1 MAEGGSRDR
10 RPRAGDDRRGTF
22 AVRFARVTSAWDSD
36 RGAFPPFPSGST
48 EAGSDDEG
56 FIPSQIGHAI
66 ARYLVVDE
74 VGAGGM
80 GVVYKAYDPDLGRLV
95 ALKLVRAGAS
105 SRAAARL
112 QREARAIARLADP
125 NVVTIYDV
133 GEHGDEVYIV
143 MELIDGVPLREWLA
157 GGPRPLRDVL
167 DVFTQAARGLA
178 AAHDRGLVHRDFK
191 PDNVLVG
198 DDGRVRVVD
207 FGLAQAGREDGD
219 AIIDEGAPVSA
230 SYGSPSP
237 SPALG
242 GYGDL
247 DLDERLTPPGA
258 AVGTPR
264 YMAPEQHRGHAVD
277 ARADQFAW
285 GVALYEALTRHRP
298 FDGNFKEM
306 RQAVLRG
313 AVRPF
318 EADDGVPEWVRA
330 VVLRA
335 LAVAPANRFASMDDV
350 VAELTR
356 DRTADR
362 RAALNGSAS
371 TAPMVAA
378 FPPPEHTAPWVHR
391 LRVRLE
397 EAWRKK
403 SRGALA
409 QAMAVARKVS
419 TEARGAEYPPLYAAA
434 LYLVGNL
441 EHRMGDS
448 TAAEATLHEAVRIA
462 ASAGDDWQVANTWI
476 FLVAVV
482 GVGLGRTDEAL
493 ALVRVAEVAL
503 ERIGDNAS
511 LRSRLYNYQ
520 GATLAAAGRPDEAAR
535 AITQA
540 VDLDE
545 KTHGPGHSFLLVSLL
560 NLAEVWLDA
569 GRVEAARA
577 VLTRAGDIC
586 RPDEDP
592 GTALRV
598 RWRALHGRALLDEGD
613 ALGARAEL
621 DRAIAV
627 WERQAG
633 REAALAGALIA
644 VAACQRIAGD
654 REGAVKTAQRALT
667 LARVTPD
674 RMLVLR
680 AERAVAAG

>member
-1 MAEGGSRDR
+1 
-10 RPRAGDDRRGTF
+10 
-22 AVRFARVTSAWDSD
+22 VTSAWDSD
-36 RGAFPPFPSGST
+36 RGGFPPFPSGST

-56 FIPSQIGHAI
+56 FIPSQIGHPI

-80 GVVYKAYDPDLGRLV
+80 GVVYKAYLGRLV

-157 GGPRPLRDVL
+157 GGPRPLREVL

-207 FGLAQAGREDGD
+207 FGLAQAGRDDTD
-219 AIIDEGAPVSA
+219 ATLDEAAQPA
-230 SYGSPSP
+230 SYGSPTP
-237 SPALG
+237 TPGLG
-242 GYGDL
+242 EL

-330 VVLRA
+330 LVLRT
-335 LAVAPANRFASMDDV
+335 LAREPAARFPSMDDV

-356 DRTADR
+356 DRSVDR

-378 FPPPEHTAPWVHR
+378 FPPPEHTAAWVHR

-409 QAMAVARKVS
+409 SAMAVARQVAV
-419 TEARGAEYPPLYAAA
+419 EARSAEYPPLYAAA

-448 TAAEATLHEAVRIA
+448 TAAEQTLHQAARVA
-462 ASAGDDWQVANTWI
+462 ASVGDDWQVANTWI
-476 FLVAVV
+476 FLVTVV
-482 GVGLGRTDEAL
+482 GVGLARADEAL

-520 GATLAAAGRPDEAAR
+520 GAALAAAGRPDEAAR
-535 AITQA
+535 AISHA

-569 GRVEAARA
+569 GRPAAARA
-577 VLTRAGDIC
+577 VLTRAAAIC
-586 RPDEDP
+586 RPDDDP
-592 GTALRV
+592 ATALRV
-598 RWRALHGRALLDEGD
+598 RWRALHGRVLLEEGEP
-613 ALGARAEL
+613 AAARGEL
-621 DRAIAV
+621 DRALAV

-633 REAALAGALIA
+633 REAAIATVLIA
-644 VAACQRIAGD
+644 IAACQRLAGE
-654 REGAVKTAQRALT
+654 REAAARTAARALT
-667 LARVTPD
+667 LARATPD

-680 AERAVAAG
+680 AERAVAAAARDDAPPPGGAPAGP

>member
-1 MAEGGSRDR
+1 
-10 RPRAGDDRRGTF
+10 
-22 AVRFARVTSAWDSD
+22 VTSAWDSD
-36 RGAFPPFPSGST
+36 RGGFPPFPSGST

-56 FIPSQIGHAI
+56 FIPSQIGHPI

-157 GGPRPLRDVL
+157 GGPRPLREVL

-207 FGLAQAGREDGD
+207 FGLAQAGRDDTD
-219 AIIDEGAPVSA
+219 ATLDEAAQPA
-230 SYGSPSP
+230 SYGSPTP
-237 SPALG
+237 TPGLG
-242 GYGDL
+242 EL

-330 VVLRA
+330 LVLRT
-335 LAVAPANRFASMDDV
+335 LAREPAARFPSMDDV

-356 DRTADR
+356 DRSVDR

-378 FPPPEHTAPWVHR
+378 FPPPEHTAAWVHR

-409 QAMAVARKVS
+409 SAMAVARQVAV
-419 TEARGAEYPPLYAAA
+419 EARSAEYPPLYAAA

-448 TAAEATLHEAVRIA
+448 TAAEQTLHQAARVA
-462 ASAGDDWQVANTWI
+462 ASVGDDWQVANTWI
-476 FLVAVV
+476 FLVTVV
-482 GVGLGRTDEAL
+482 GVGLARADEAL

-520 GATLAAAGRPDEAAR
+520 GAALAAAGRPDEAAR
-535 AITQA
+535 AISHA

-569 GRVEAARA
+569 GRPAAARA
-577 VLTRAGDIC
+577 VLTRAAAIC
-586 RPDEDP
+586 RPDDDP
-592 GTALRV
+592 ATALRV
-598 RWRALHGRALLDEGD
+598 RWRALHGRVLLEEGEP
-613 ALGARAEL
+613 AAARGEL
-621 DRAIAV
+621 DRALAV

-633 REAALAGALIA
+633 REAAIATVLIA
-644 VAACQRIAGD
+644 IAACQRLAGE
-654 REGAVKTAQRALT
+654 REAAARTAARALT
-667 LARVTPD
+667 LARATPD

-680 AERAVAAG
+680 AERAVAAAARDDAPPPGGAPAGP